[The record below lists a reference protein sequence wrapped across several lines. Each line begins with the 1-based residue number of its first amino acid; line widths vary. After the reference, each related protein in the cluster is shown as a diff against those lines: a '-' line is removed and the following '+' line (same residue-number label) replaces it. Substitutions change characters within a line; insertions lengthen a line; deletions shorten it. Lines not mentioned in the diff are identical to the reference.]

1 MPKTRPPLGV
11 VPFED
16 RLAPAADVLILTPPD
31 ASTFVAAQV
40 LLRHLAANPPAPDA
54 DGTAVFELSKV
65 VDGQSVS
72 LWKADRIDIPTKVPT
87 KVPTKAP
94 EATPVADPG
103 PVTRDAG
110 TRSDRDAG
118 PVTESRGS
126 SSNLGPVADAPQ
138 QVPISALTAQAE
150 TPAADQAQ
158 AAPTNDSS
166 APTTAGPA
174 PVVASAPAAGR
185 PLFASTD
192 YVFLDP
198 ETAEPPQAEQP
209 LPPSVPLEPDEPQVV
224 PAVSVEPT
232 PVAPEAEPAS
242 PLAGLLPFNVSDLEG
257 TAHDLLTRVA
267 DLGSEIVEELGGG
280 SEYTW
285 LGIGALAAAGAVY
298 ASRPN
303 RKARALTGAN
313 GYDSVFARWEGANA
327 VIPPR

>member
-16 RLAPAADVLILTPPD
+16 RLAPAADVLFLTPPD
-31 ASTFVAAQV
+31 ASAFTAAQV
-40 LLRHLAANPPAPDA
+40 LLGHLAANPPAPDA
-54 DGTAVFELSKV
+54 DGAAVYELSKV
-65 VDGQSVS
+65 AAGRSVAV
-72 LWKADRIDIPTKVPT
+72 WKADRIDVPT

-94 EATPVADPG
+94 EATPEADPG

-126 SSNLGPVADAPQ
+126 SSNLGPVANAPQ
-138 QVPISALTAQAE
+138 QVVSALTAPAD

-158 AAPTNDSS
+158 ATPANDSS
-166 APTTAGPA
+166 AQSTTGPA
-174 PVVASAPAAGR
+174 PVVASAPASGR

-224 PAVSVEPT
+224 PAVAVEPP
-232 PVAPEAEPAS
+232 PVAPDAEPAE
-242 PLAGLLPFNVSDLEG
+242 PFAGLLPFNVSDLEE

-285 LGIGALAAAGAVY
+285 LGVGALAAAGAVY

-303 RKARALTGAN
+303 RKARALTGAT

-327 VIPPR
+327 VLPPS

>member
-16 RLAPAADVLILTPPD
+16 RLAPAVYFLTPTGTSWLGAARAFLEYQATHPTN
-31 ASTFVAAQV
+31 AGGVQEWRLAPVAVGHSATV
-40 LLRHLAANPPAPDA
+40 
-54 DGTAVFELSKV
+54 
-65 VDGQSVS
+65 
-72 LWKADRIDIPTKVPT
+72 WKATEIEI
-87 KVPTKAP
+87 PTKAP

-126 SSNLGPVADAPQ
+126 SSANLGPVADAPK
-138 QVPISALTAQAE
+138 QVPVSALPVPAD
-150 TPAADQAQ
+150 TPAAEQSPSG
-158 AAPTNDSS
+158 PTTDRS

-174 PVVASAPAAGR
+174 PVVASAPASGR

-192 YVFLDP
+192 YVFL
-198 ETAEPPQAEQP
+198 ETESAEPPAAEQP

-232 PVAPEAEPAS
+232 PVAPEAEPAE
-242 PLAGLLPFNVSDLEG
+242 PFAGLLPFNVSDLEG
-257 TAHDLLTRVA
+257 TAHDLLSRVA

-285 LGIGALAAAGAVY
+285 LGVGALAAAGAVY